1 LYPSA
6 TLTHD
11 YTFLTKY
18 PPYGGTAEISPTVGF
33 FDDTPF
39 TIFIT
44 NWQSDF
50 PPVQYQVWQA
60 DGPDSEVPSIQI
72 TDDWVNAEFSYTFK
86 ATSSDPFIVIIT
98 DASQEVVMQVVS
110 ASISANPTLTSNS
123 GQNGES
129 NSELISKIEESESN
143 LSKKYDYMQLLA
155 TSSESESS
163 VYLLDTIEKDI
174 DLYKNRKSKSKFV
187 AAEGSSILSKVL
199 ASDNSIEDEQIS

>member
-1 LYPSA
+1 
-6 TLTHD
+6 
-11 YTFLTKY
+11 
-18 PPYGGTAEISPTVGF
+18 
-33 FDDTPF
+33 
-39 TIFIT
+39 
-44 NWQSDF
+44 
-50 PPVQYQVWQA
+50 
-60 DGPDSEVPSIQI
+60 
-72 TDDWVNAEFSYTFK
+72 
-86 ATSSDPFIVIIT
+86 
-98 DASQEVVMQVVS
+98 MQVVS